1 MNMELVFMN
10 KHIHD
15 VLIIGAGVIGT
26 MIARELSKYQLDVVI
41 LDKNNDA
48 GDATSS
54 ANSAI
59 VHSGYDPE
67 PSSLKAK
74 FNVLGNAKFPKL
86 VEELDVPFIQ
96 CGSLTIAIEDEQ
108 MAILKELVERSKN
121 NGVPVKL
128 LNKEEVLKMEPN
140 INPEVK
146 GALFAPTA
154 GIVDPFNLVVHAM
167 ENAIDNGVTFLRS
180 HEVVDIKKENDVY
193 KVKTNKED
201 LLAKIVVNAAGIKS
215 DKIASMIEDIDW
227 AITPRKG
234 EYYLLDH
241 YAEGLVNH
249 TIFPLPSKKGK
260 GVLVSQTTSG
270 NYIVGPS
277 SEYAEVDD
285 VSTDTLTLNIIKK
298 AASLMVPSIPFNQTI
313 RVFAGL
319 RATSTRHDFIIGPA
333 KSDKNFINVAGI
345 ESPGLV
351 SSPAIAE
358 YVVETLIRPLIT
370 LKSNPKYNPC
380 VKKYHRMFYL
390 SEEEKQRA
398 LKEDP
403 DYGLMICNCEH
414 ISLGEI
420 KDALSRSCPPV
431 SIKGVKRR
439 TRAGYGKCQ
448 GGFCQPKILMLL
460 AKHYNVSPMDI
471 PLAEDGSY
479 IIDHEIKEAK

>member
-1 MNMELVFMN
+1 ME
-10 KHIHD
+10 KIHD
-15 VLIIGAGVIGT
+15 VLIIGAGVTGT
-26 MIARELSKYQLDVVI
+26 MIARELSKYRLDVVI

-67 PSSLKAK
+67 PGSLKAK
-74 FNVLGNAKFPKL
+74 FNVLGNAKYPEL
-86 VEELDVPFIQ
+86 VKQLDVPFVQ
-96 CGSLTIAIEDEQ
+96 CGSLTIATEDEQ
-108 MAILKELVERSKN
+108 LEVLKELTERSKI
-121 NGVPVKL
+121 NGVEVKL

-154 GIVDPFNLVVHAM
+154 GIIDPFNLVVHAM

-180 HEVVDIKKENDVY
+180 QEVLDIKKENDVY
-193 KVKTNKED
+193 KVKTNKGA
-201 LLAKIVVNAAGIKS
+201 LLAKVVINAAGLKS
-215 DKIASMIEDIDW
+215 DKIASMIEEIDW

-234 EYYLLDH
+234 EYFVLDH
-241 YAEGLVNH
+241 YAEGLVRH

-277 SEYAEVDD
+277 SEPSDPDD
-285 VSTDTLTLNIIKK
+285 VSTDTETLNNIRK
-298 AASLMVPSIPFNQTI
+298 AATIMVPAIPFRETI
-313 RVFAGL
+313 RVFAGE
-319 RATSTRHDFIIGPA
+319 RATCTRHDFIIEYA
-333 KSDKNFINVAGI
+333 KCDNHFINVAGI
-345 ESPGLV
+345 ESPGLA

-358 YVVETLIRPLIT
+358 YVVNELVKPVLT
-370 LKSNPKYNPC
+370 LKSNPNFNPC
-380 VKKYHRMFYL
+380 IKPYHRMYYL
-390 SEEEKQRA
+390 SEEEKQKV
-398 LKEDP
+398 LKENP
-403 DYGLMICNCEH
+403 DYGVMICNCEH

-420 KDALSRSCPPV
+420 EDALSRSCPPV

-448 GGFCQPKILMLL
+448 GGFCQPKVLMLL
-460 AKHYNVSPMDI
+460 AKHYGVSPTQI